1 MEEFLKKKMEEGR
14 TKLDLLIK
22 SSILKK
28 ELYGQ
33 SPSEI
38 IYSFQPCAYNFIRK
52 IFLPLPRDAREGA
65 TDKRVESSGRATAL
79 ISFRRSLKFARA
91 TPRRREARGKEK
103 IDIQIRQ
110 RARS

>member
-1 MEEFLKKKMEEGR
+1 M

-22 SSILKK
+22 SSILKRSFTG
-28 ELYGQ
+28 EARRRLH
-33 SPSEI
+33 
-38 IYSFQPCAYNFIRK
+38 IYSFQPCSYNFIRK

-91 TPRRREARGKEK
+91 TPRRRDEARGKEK